1 MRAKLKKKAEPPQ
14 AASVCCVCAGFFG
27 KGRRRQGL
35 PACGKPAA
43 ALRTAAENP
52 VHTHSRQEKKRK
64 KKKSPPP
71 SGGENTSLFFS
82 PDSPVCQAVVAAHC
96 IYDVDCLKSAQAAEQ
111 PAAAEREALGGE

>member
-43 ALRTAAENP
+43 AQRPAAENP
-52 VHTHSRQEKKRK
+52 AQSQQAGK
-64 KKKSPPP
+64 KKKKKKAHRLQA
-71 SGGENTSLFFS
+71 EKTLLYFFR
-82 PDSPVCQAVVAAHC
+82 PTAPFARQWRRRTV
-96 IYDVDCLKSAQAAEQ
+96 LT
-111 PAAAEREALGGE
+111 R